1 MLGAEKRSE
10 YSPGTSVCVRG
21 GRKAHQMVEEALAV
35 LHSGHL
41 ADHASVLLRS
51 HANLSMRLRSFR
63 YINADASGESNRTV
77 HVIRGRRHFE
87 TM

>member
-1 MLGAEKRSE
+1 MLGAEKHSE
-10 YSPGTSVCVRG
+10 YSPGTSVCMRG
-21 GRKAHQMVEEALAV
+21 KKKPNQAVEETVAV
-35 LHSGHL
+35 LHGSHL
-41 ADHASVLLRS
+41 ADHLSVLLRS